1 MYNRFSPEKRE
12 ELRERHLRRGL
23 LKEWYGDA
31 YAANEMHAHSG
42 APKQFQQVLAELNKE
57 IFSEET
63 ERAINLSVH
72 WQEILGAPLCQWTR
86 FHALENGVLYLEAR
100 HPAFVRELT
109 GNADLIL
116 DRVNGFLQKPLCREL
131 KFVPSGGAKHWGS
144 K

>member
-23 LKEWYGDA
+23 LREWYGTS

-42 APKQFQQVLAELNKE
+42 APVALQQIVEDLSKE

-63 ERAINLSVH
+63 DRALTLTAH

-86 FHALENGVLYLEAR
+86 FHALESGVLYLEVR
-100 HPAFVRELT
+100 HPAFVRELAD
-109 GNADLIL
+109 GADLIL
-116 DRVNGFLQKPLCREL
+116 ERVNAFLQESVCREL
-131 KFVPSGGAKHWGS
+131 KFVASGGAKHW
-144 K
+144 KTK